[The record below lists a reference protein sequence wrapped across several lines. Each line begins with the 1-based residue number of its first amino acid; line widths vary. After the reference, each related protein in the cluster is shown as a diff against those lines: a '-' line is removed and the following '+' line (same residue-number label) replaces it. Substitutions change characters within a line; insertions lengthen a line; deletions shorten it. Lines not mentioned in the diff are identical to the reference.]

1 MYLYIGLFAVFIVLV
16 LTSIK
21 KRKPDDCGY
30 LSKDTTVAEKGLA
43 AVIIVFHHIS
53 QAIELPKYFVIMN
66 YVGFIMV
73 AIFFFISGYGL
84 SYGLENKEGYLNNFF
99 KKRILSILIPYWIV
113 NTISIVYNLAT
124 SKTFTPLEYIA
135 SYLGFDTITGTWFV
149 TAILIMYLAFW
160 FCYKL
165 YYDKKTS
172 WTFSTIILMAIIVV
186 YCIVCYILSD
196 NSSYTAS
203 ISAFALGVVWNKL
216 FNERFTSYLKK
227 NYVLKL
233 CAVTILFGIFF
244 VGRLGL
250 SYIGINWEILHIIV
264 RNIVT
269 VCFVLLLLTVTYK
282 IDFKSKI
289 ITTLGIYSYEIYIC
303 HYLSKTVI
311 SNLAD
316 NSYLFILLV
325 IALTVLLSLI
335 VHKINQLSKKA
346 IKG

>member
-1 MYLYIGLFAVFIVLV
+1 MYLYIGLLMVFLILV
-16 LTSIK
+16 ITSIR
-21 KRKPDDCGY
+21 KRDTENYAY
-30 LSKDTTVAEKGLA
+30 LSKETTVAEKGLA

-53 QAIELPKYFVIMN
+53 QMIDLPKCFVIMN

-84 SYGLENKEGYLNNFF
+84 SYGLDNKEGYLNNFF

-113 NTISIVYNLAT
+113 NTISIVYNLIN
-124 SKTFTPLEYIA
+124 SKTFTPFEYLT
-135 SYLGFDTITGTWFV
+135 SYLGLDTITGTWFV

-160 FCYKL
+160 FSYKL
-165 YYDKKTS
+165 YCKEKTT
-172 WTFSTIILMAIIVV
+172 WNVSTIILLALIVI
-186 YCIVCYILSD
+186 YCVFCYKLSN
-196 NSSYTAS
+196 NSSFTAS
-203 ISAFALGVVWNKL
+203 ISAFALGVVWNRL
-216 FNERFTSYLKK
+216 FNSRFIEHLKT
-227 NYVLKL
+227 NYILKL
-233 CAVTILFGIFF
+233 CAITILFGVAFI
-244 VGRLGL
+244 GRLGL
-250 SYIGINWEILHIIV
+250 SYIGVNSEILHVII

-269 VCFVLLLLTVTYK
+269 VCFVLFLLTVTYK
-282 IDFKSKI
+282 IEFKSKI
-289 ITTLGIYSYEIYIC
+289 ISTFGIYSYEIYIC
-303 HYLSKTVI
+303 HYLSKTVF